1 MSSDIKTPFSFF
13 THPTMLRALGGKQ
26 KFSIWFRVT
35 ALLMKMGKHDFCC
48 APGCSNSR
56 KTRGDL
62 QFYRIP
68 KDINR
73 RRIWLKRIRRKNFMP
88 TENTRLCSEH
98 FLGGQKSDDVHSVS
112 YNPSIFKHSHV
123 KPKLTRSTK
132 TSLATTR
139 VSNSLPHVRRKSRKP
154 VRSILCF
161 DEGTFHFTFLV

>member
-1 MSSDIKTPFSFF
+1 
-13 THPTMLRALGGKQ
+13 
-26 KFSIWFRVT
+26 
-35 ALLMKMGKHDFCC
+35 MGKNDFCC

-73 RRIWLKRIRRKNFMP
+73 RRVWLKRIRRKNFSP
-88 TENTRLCSEH
+88 TDNTRLCSVH
-98 FLGGQKSDDVHSVS
+98 FFGGQKSDEMESVS

-132 TSLATTR
+132 NSLATTR
-139 VSNSLPHVRRKSRKP
+139 VSNAPPQVRRISRKLVRD
-154 VRSILCF
+154 VRSTLCF
-161 DEGTFHFTFLV
+161 YAGTFQVTFLV